1 MSKQYNLST
10 TEDNGQ
16 SVTTSETVTEHPEEI
31 LRLMK
36 LAGLENAQVVA
47 EDDSVFEPTPA
58 NDKLDLDDYSKNSPE
73 SIAKQKKTIQP
84 TLGDNPLE
92 YSLDENEIQEALTKD
107 FDEMEEGWG
116 LDLVKGIGRV
126 GKRGLKR
133 LSRLGSKNTKDKYD
147 GKGGFIGTD
156 TTWNENEE
164 VTEELT
170 AGQKKLPPA
179 LQKSILAKQGKKD
192 EAVEETTE
200 ELDEAGYDDHIQR
213 LARKGKPPV
222 SKNTGNLD
230 LDLDTDSDFDSPVTE
245 PGVFVSADD
254 DDDRDWRDTIKKK
267 SESIEEDDYMLKRDP
282 ETGEYDPEEIRK
294 MQYQQ
299 NVSDPLNRDIEASQK
314 AMTIEVDYD
323 LELDKKKN
331 NPLLKRHHQLM
342 KKFNVFISM
351 PEWQEGPKDSGFGVW
366 TAKVRGSKKNLLG
379 WLKAW
384 EYDYD
389 KEQLEDM
396 GLGESVKTVEENLE
410 KAQEQINELKEGC
423 SCGCGSDCNC
433 GPECGCGC
441 NAVNEDQDRMAK
453 LAGLNERGAT
463 RPMNFAGTK
472 DHRIK
477 GDTSKSGPEVDTLKH
492 VDKIQKLAWN
502 KAKAKPSHHDSSS
515 KQAKI
520 DIIMP
525 KKRDTVAIKGD
536 STKASPHTKA
546 SKIDIKGDSSKANPN
561 AKEPKIGIKGD
572 SSKSKLRGED
582 LDRLRKLSGIQ
593 EKGSAKNPST
603 DPALDDLS
611 QSFDW
616 PEDGPKIDIDN
627 MGKMLKVTVKE
638 PKGTK
643 GSTLNYDDRIQRL
656 ARKKDTGKMTPP
668 KGDLPLSLKA
678 RVGF

>member
-1 MSKQYNLST
+1 MSKEYNLST
-10 TEDNGQ
+10 TEDNGH
-16 SVTTSETVTEHPEEI
+16 SVTTSQTVTEHPEEI

-47 EDDSVFEPTPA
+47 EDDSEFEPSPA
-58 NDKLDLDDYSKNSPE
+58 NDKLDLDDYSKKSPE

-84 TLGDNPLE
+84 SLGDNPLE

-230 LDLDTDSDFDSPVTE
+230 LDLDLDTDSDFDSPVTE

-331 NPLLKRHHQLM
+331 NPLLKRHYQLM

-351 PEWQEGPKDSGFGVW
+351 PEWQEGPPDSGFGAW
-366 TAKVRGSKKNLLG
+366 TAKVRGSKENLIG
-379 WLKAW
+379 WLEAW
-384 EYDYD
+384 DYGYDAED
-389 KEQLEDM
+389 LEDM
-396 GLGESVKTVEENLE
+396 GLGESTVEVTEELTAGQKKLPDALQKSILAKQGKKDEKKEVEENLKEAE
-410 KAQEQINELKEGC
+410 KQIKALKEDC
-423 SCGCGSDCNC
+423 SCGHGSSCDC
-433 GPECGCGC
+433 GPDCGCGC
-441 NAVNEDQDRMAK
+441 NAVNENDSENWAR
-453 LAGLNERGAT
+453 ERESERHTHVNGSRET
-463 RPMNFAGTK
+463 EEIENLIRPF
-472 DHRIK
+472 
-477 GDTSKSGPEVDTLKH
+477 
-492 VDKIQKLAWN
+492 WN
-502 KAKAKPSHHDSSS
+502 KLPEKLQLDLEMHFDSL
-515 KQAKI
+515 
-520 DIIMP
+520 
-525 KKRDTVAIKGD
+525 KGEFD
-536 STKASPHTKA
+536 EAQEVEQSQER
-546 SKIDIKGDSSKANPN
+546 I
-561 AKEPKIGIKGD
+561 
-572 SSKSKLRGED
+572 SKL
-582 LDRLRKLSGIQ
+582 I
-593 EKGSAKNPST
+593 
-603 DPALDDLS
+603 
-611 QSFDW
+611 
-616 PEDGPKIDIDN
+616 
-627 MGKMLKVTVKE
+627 
-638 PKGTK
+638 
-643 GSTLNYDDRIQRL
+643 NY
-656 ARKKDTGKMTPP
+656 
-668 KGDLPLSLKA
+668 
-678 RVGF
+678 